1 MQEVKLPVVAALAQ
15 RGLARGICR
24 KTCLESK
31 QKLCPE
37 QPNAKDRK
45 V

>member
-1 MQEVKLPVVAALAQ
+1 MQEVKLPVVATMAQ
-15 RGLARGICR
+15 RGLARGIRR

-37 QPNAKDRK
+37 QPNAIVRK